1 MASEQT
7 KNFLEVQLKRG
18 KQDFQVQ
25 INSNNLKNSKS
36 TIREFHENYKKKG
49 LYKYIGLNAIKII
62 FFYLLFSVIVYFTG
76 KYLLDLNSILSFLIE
91 NLSDGFVFILFFV
104 SESFLGLVPVDLFV
118 IWSAKFPSPLP
129 YLALLGVLSYLGG
142 IISYHIGTWL
152 SRRPKIKSY
161 TEKRLANYIRVV
173 HKWGGAFIVIAALF
187 PFTPFSMVVIA
198 LSLLKYPYKWFLL
211 LAMSRLVR
219 FVIQGIL
226 FFDVLNVDSWL
237 L

>member
-1 MASEQT
+1 M
-7 KNFLEVQLKRG
+7 
-18 KQDFQVQ
+18 
-25 INSNNLKNSKS
+25 KNSKS

-49 LYKYIGLNAIKII
+49 LYKYIGLNALKII
-62 FFYLLFSVIVYFTG
+62 FFYSLFIVIIYVTG
-76 KYLLDLNSILSFLIE
+76 RYLVDLNSIFAFFIDNVS
-91 NLSDGFVFILFFV
+91 NGFVFVLFFV

-118 IWSAKFPSPLP
+118 LWAAKFSTPLL

-161 TEKRLANYIRVV
+161 TEKRLANYIRFV

-187 PFTPFSMVVIA
+187 PFTPFSTVVIA

-219 FVIQGIL
+219 FVLQGVL
-226 FFDVLNVDSWL
+226 FFDVLNVDTWL
-237 L
+237 V